1 MVDRVRV
8 AKWYT
13 PTPPPQ
19 HWVRFSV
26 KSLKPQVILMVNQR
40 QAPQSV
46 QDRIEQSIK
55 KKADPINKNLEKR
68 YQGLV
73 KETELKNKINI
84 NQSQELIEGFNKTGE
99 FDQSVLK
106 KTGGGTLAT
115 VDSANTEINWL
126 SPIAPYYPILGLVVG
141 LGFLWWLKTLQFYTK
156 LYEVIGGQ
164 DGLYFSFLEKMG
176 WAKPRISPSELFLYN
191 KAYQEAQ
198 QIARSALSVDN
209 KKFSQDEFLVYAR
222 MRLCFAQ
229 EVGEYAGLGEYLKRF
244 EGIIEAKKVYDILN
258 QIEMSCRG
266 KKQQE
271 FYHFVHTELSHCQDL
286 SLCQV
291 TLQQQLNL
299 ILPQVQTEVGREQLT
314 AYMTALCRLWETG
327 SESDNEA
334 ILAINIFSQ
343 LTEKSHYSTALRKII
358 ELMAPL
364 AEQEG
369 IEHRQLMELA
379 MAYYDDFEV
388 LGDIIELPESRRSPD
403 TYARLWHY
411 LLLTQRHQQS
421 FTKFQTLIHFLRQWC
436 KPYQI
441 LVNIRAKHPP
451 HLFRQ
456 PQEFEQE
463 ILGLKLF
470 QKYQDSLTDRRTGY
484 SYIDFGLAI
493 EDNSLEAI
501 GV

>member
-1 MVDRVRV
+1 
-8 AKWYT
+8 
-13 PTPPPQ
+13 
-19 HWVRFSV
+19 
-26 KSLKPQVILMVNQR
+26 MVNQR

-46 QDRIEQSIK
+46 QEHIEKSIK
-55 KKADPINKNLEKR
+55 DKADPINKNLEKR

-73 KETELKNKINI
+73 KETEIKDKINI
-84 NQSQELIEGFNKTGE
+84 KDSQKLIRSFDKTGD
-99 FDQSVLK
+99 FDQNILK
-106 KTGGGTLAT
+106 HKSSIGGTLAT
-115 VDSANTEINWL
+115 VDTAPTEINWL
-126 SPIAPYYPILGLVVG
+126 SPLAPYYPTLGLVAG
-141 LGFLWWLKTLQFYTK
+141 LGVLWWLKSINFYGK
-156 LYEVIGGQ
+156 VYQAIGGE
-164 DGLYFSFLEKMG
+164 DNLYYSFLEKMG
-176 WAKPRISPSELFLYN
+176 WAKPRVSASELFLYQ
-191 KAYQEAQ
+191 KAYQETQ

-209 KKFSQDEFLVYAR
+209 KKFSQDEFLIYAR

-229 EVGEYAGLGEYLKRF
+229 DVGDYEGLGEYLKRF
-244 EGIIEAKKVYDILN
+244 ERVIEAKKVYDILN

-271 FYHFVHTELSHCQDL
+271 FYHFVHAELSHCKDL

-314 AYMTALCRLWETG
+314 AYMTALHRLWETG

-334 ILAINIFSQ
+334 ILAISIFSQ
-343 LTEKSHYSTALRKII
+343 LAEKSYYSTALRKII

-379 MAYYDDFEV
+379 MVYYDDFEV
-388 LGDIIELPESRRSPD
+388 LGDIIELPETRRSPD

-411 LLLTQRHQQS
+411 LLLTQRHQEA
-421 FTKFQTLIHFLRQWC
+421 FTKFQTLIYFLRQWC
-436 KPYQI
+436 KPYQS

-456 PQEFEQE
+456 PREFEQE
-463 ILGLKLF
+463 IVGLKLF
-470 QKYQDSLTDRRTGY
+470 KKYQDSLTDRRTGY

-493 EDNSLEAI
+493 EDNALEPVA
-501 GV
+501 V